1 MWNRIRRLFDPPV
14 FEGDEEKTRAARL
27 INNVIWFFLVVWA
40 LALISLPFLPR
51 TGFGLP
57 VVLSLIVVAIGGI
70 AVLRTGRVQLVARA
84 FVAFLWIAVSVLIA
98 ISGGIVNPQT
108 MGFVIVIMAAGLLSE
123 TRTAILFSGLCT
135 LSALGIL
142 ILDINNLLPNLL
154 PITSEA
160 GLLIVIVNVLLSTSL
175 LTVALNNLTR
185 VSQRV
190 QQYTQALE
198 QERATLEE
206 RVDERTLRAEVAQRE
221 AEIARVALET
231 RLWHTR
237 EQARFNE
244 IMRGEQDVFTLATRV
259 INALCHLMDAVAGA
273 VFLRQGES
281 YELVGSYAYTRRK
294 SPNLHF
300 KPGEG
305 LVGQAALEKQMLI
318 LAPIPSGYMT
328 IQSATTHIVPQQ
340 IAAIP
345 FFYDEQ
351 ALGVIELASLRGFN
365 DEQVEFMQDN
375 MESVGLAFGTAQAR
389 EQVDRLLVQSRQQAQ
404 ELQAR
409 EEALQK
415 ANLELYRQA
424 EDLRISQEKL
434 QENQVH
440 LETANAE
447 LEEKTEALQQ
457 GRTLLNQQNRDLRIA
472 QEELEIKAEELSQ
485 ASRYKSEFLANMSHE
500 LRTPL
505 NSLLILSRILTN
517 NDQGNLTEE
526 QVKSAQLIY
535 NSGNDLLDLIN
546 DILDLSKI
554 EAGRMEFH
562 FQSMLLTDLVDKM
575 KVQFDPVAEEKK
587 IPFEI
592 SIADDLPAS
601 FETDPLRLQQVIKN
615 LLSNAFK
622 FTEEGSVTLAIN
634 RPRTSIQMAKYGLSQ
649 DNAIAI
655 QIIDTG
661 IGIPFEKQNMIFDA
675 FQQAEGSITRRYGGT
690 GLGLA
695 IVREMIANL
704 GGGVLVESQPGEG
717 STFTVLHPIERK
729 TVSRKDDFAE
739 NQNFLAVKSI
749 PSKDISSESLGIS
762 SYSEMLLTP
771 QPDRLSTPSGDLV
784 LLIVEDDPK
793 FAGILEDIA
802 RERGFHCLM
811 AETGE
816 SGLELAVEHRP
827 QAIILDLNL
836 PGISGWDVLD
846 ALKQDP
852 ELRHIP
858 VHIMSA
864 EDDSIEAF
872 QRGVIGF
879 LTKPISLDGLNEA
892 FQEIKTFISR
902 DVKSLLI
909 VDDDDNVRYSLA
921 ELLSGTNVKITE
933 ARLGKS
939 ALEHLHDH
947 KFDCMILDLNLPDMT
962 GFVLLER
969 IHLDEKI
976 LKCPVIVY
984 TGREL
989 SEEENRQLMRY
1000 ADSVIVRGVK
1010 SPERL
1015 LDETALFL
1023 HQVIADLPA
1032 TKQQTIQKLYRQEDV
1047 LWDKEILI
1055 VDDDMRN
1062 SFALSK
1068 LLDERGVQV
1077 EIAPN
1082 GQKALQIL
1090 ETRPDIDLVL
1100 MDMMMPVMDGLE
1112 ATRQIRQISKF
1123 KDLPILALTAK
1134 AMKGDREQCLAAGA
1148 NDYLSKP
1155 IDPERLFSM
1164 LRVWLYNR

>member
-1 MWNRIRRLFDPPV
+1 MWIRIRRLFDPPV
-14 FEGDEEKTRAARL
+14 FEGDEEKTGTARL
-27 INNVIWFFLVVWA
+27 INSIIWLNLAMWV
-40 LALISLPFLPR
+40 LALISVLFLPQP
-51 TGFGLP
+51 GLGILII
-57 VVLSLIVVAIGGI
+57 LSLMIVGIGGI
-70 AVLRTGRVQLVARA
+70 VALRLGYVQLVARA
-84 FVAFLWIAVSVLIA
+84 FVSFLWISVSILVA

-108 MGFVIVIMAAGLLSE
+108 MGFVIIIMAAGLLSG
-123 TRTAILFSGLCT
+123 TRSAILFTGLCI

-142 ILDINNLLPNLL
+142 ILEINNLLPNLL
-154 PITSEA
+154 PITSET
-160 GLLIVIVNVLLSTSL
+160 GLLIVIVNILLATSL
-175 LTVALNNLTR
+175 LAVALINLR
-185 VSQRV
+185 KVSQRI
-190 QQYTQALE
+190 QLYTQALE
-198 QERATLEE
+198 QERTTLEE

-273 VFLRQGES
+273 IFLRQGES
-281 YELVGSYAYTRRK
+281 YELVGSYAYTLRK
-294 SPNLHF
+294 SPNLRF

-305 LVGQAALEKQMLI
+305 LVGQAVLEKQMLI
-318 LAPIPSGYMT
+318 LAPVPSGYMT

-351 ALGVIELASLRGFN
+351 VLGVIELASLRGFS

-424 EDLRISQEKL
+424 EDLRVSQEKL
-434 QENQVH
+434 QENQVR

-447 LEEKTEALQQ
+447 LEEKTDALQQ
-457 GRTLLNQQNRDLRIA
+457 GRTLLNQQNRNLRIA

-505 NSLLILSRILTN
+505 NSLLILARILTN

-526 QVKSAQLIY
+526 QVKSAQVIY

-575 KVQFDPVAEEKK
+575 KVQFDPIAEEKN
-587 IPFEI
+587 ISFEI
-592 SIADDLPAS
+592 SIADDLPES
-601 FETDPLRLQQVIKN
+601 IETDPLRLQQVIKN

-622 FTEEGSVTLAIN
+622 FTEEGSVTLALN
-634 RPRTSIQMAKYGLSQ
+634 DPPTSIQMAEYGLSL
-649 DNAIAI
+649 DNTIAI

-661 IGIPFEKQNMIFDA
+661 IGIPHEKQAMIFDA
-675 FQQAEGSITRRYGGT
+675 FQQAEGSTTRRYGGT

-704 GGGVLVESQPGEG
+704 GGGVMVESQSGEG
-717 STFTVLHPIERK
+717 STFTVFHPIVQK
-729 TVSRKDDFAE
+729 TVSIKDDLAE
-739 NQNFLAVKSI
+739 KQFLSDVQSVQ
-749 PSKDISSESLGIS
+749 SKEISSVGTGIS
-762 SYSEMLLTP
+762 NLTETALTP
-771 QPDRLSTPSGDLV
+771 QPGRSSTSSGNPV

-802 RERGFHCLM
+802 REKGFHCLM

-816 SGLELAVEHRP
+816 SGMELAIEHRP

-846 ALKQDP
+846 GLKQDS
-852 ELRHIP
+852 ELQHIP

-864 EDDSIEAF
+864 EDKSIEAF

-879 LTKPISLDGLNEA
+879 LTKPISLESLNKA
-892 FQEIKTFISR
+892 LQEIKTFISR
-902 DVKSLLI
+902 EVKSLLI
-909 VDDDDNVRYSLA
+909 VDDDDNVRYSLT
-921 ELLSGTNVKITE
+921 ELLAGTNVEITE

-939 ALEHLHDH
+939 ALEHLQSH
-947 KFDCMILDLNLPDMT
+947 KVDCMILDLNLPDMT
-962 GFVLLER
+962 GFVLLEQM
-969 IHLDEKI
+969 HLDEKI
-976 LKCPVIVY
+976 LRCPVIVY

-989 SEEENRQLMRY
+989 SEEENRQLTHY
-1000 ADSVIVRGVK
+1000 ADSVIVKGVK

-1032 TKQQTIQKLYRQEDV
+1032 NQQQDIQKLYRQDDV
-1047 LWDKEILI
+1047 LWNKKILI

-1068 LLDERGVQV
+1068 LLDERGVRV

-1082 GQKALQIL
+1082 GQKALQTL
-1090 ETRPDIDLVL
+1090 EANSDIDLVL

-1112 ATRQIRQISKF
+1112 ATRQIRQLPQF

-1164 LRVWLYNR
+1164 LRVWLYDR